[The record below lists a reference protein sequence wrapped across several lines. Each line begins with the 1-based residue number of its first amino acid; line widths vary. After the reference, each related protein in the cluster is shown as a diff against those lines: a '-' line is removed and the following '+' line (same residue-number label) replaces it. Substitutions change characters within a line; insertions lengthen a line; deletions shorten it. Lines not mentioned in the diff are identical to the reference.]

1 MPLENQNKCFDV
13 LGETAMVLGL
23 IIYGFL
29 LVLAGAS
36 VALTV
41 ILVLLHVAFD
51 ATRALPASIAV
62 RKSDATLGWRLVTVM
77 FGGAG
82 AAAALYAAGW
92 LPVF

>member
-1 MPLENQNKCFDV
+1 MI
-13 LGETAMVLGL
+13 LGL

-41 ILVLLHVAFD
+41 VLVLLHAAFD

-62 RKSDATLGWRLVTVM
+62 RRGDAPPFGWRLM
-77 FGGAG
+77 MALFGGAG
-82 AAAALYAAGW
+82 AAAAL
-92 LPVF
+92 